1 MQRRAS
7 QGLAFKDI
15 QASGNRKAN
24 GKELTSEGHIKCTE
38 ACPEGARVEGNPSF
52 QVQPGFKPT
61 ANLWISQTLTSSL
74 HTRLVTSHSALM
86 LALFVCHIW
95 RVSLTPG
102 LEGSS

>member
-38 ACPEGARVEGNPSF
+38 ACLEGARVEGNPSF
-52 QVQPGFKPT
+52 QVQPGFGPT
-61 ANLWISQTLTSSL
+61 LLTCGISQTLTSSL
-74 HTRLVTSHSALM
+74 HTQAGDK
-86 LALFVCHIW
+86 
-95 RVSLTPG
+95 P
-102 LEGSS
+102 